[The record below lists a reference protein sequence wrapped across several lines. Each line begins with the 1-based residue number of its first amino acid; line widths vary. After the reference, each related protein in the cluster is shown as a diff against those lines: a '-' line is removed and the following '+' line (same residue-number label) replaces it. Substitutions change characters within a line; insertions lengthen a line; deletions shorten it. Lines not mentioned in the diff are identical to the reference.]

1 MKLPCIRSGHRILSP
16 IVGYI
21 SHKTRSIAP
30 GSEEIATMRRLGQIF
45 SITIEGELG
54 RYIADVAN
62 GTYLGVGV
70 QIGHIERD
78 ETSNIDR
85 FDSESVE
92 DNSAIGDEHVFSIL
106 APVSGFL
113 IYTTANGEP
122 YCKKGDIIAPGMCI
136 AAVEF
141 MKLRV
146 EIPYEG
152 ANAGTFLGYSQAS
165 STRIEA
171 GTVVCRICDVVER
184 IGI

>member
-30 GSEEIATMRRLGQIF
+30 GSEEIATIRRLGQIF

-113 IYTTANGEP
+113 IYTTADDMEKVTARRAVLQKGRYHRP
-122 YCKKGDIIAPGMCI
+122 GHVYCSRRIYEIARRNS
-136 AAVEF
+136 
-141 MKLRV
+141 LRRCERGHV
-146 EIPYEG
+146 
-152 ANAGTFLGYSQAS
+152 LGL
-165 STRIEA
+165 
-171 GTVVCRICDVVER
+171 
-184 IGI
+184 